1 MAIVYLGLGSNSD
14 PQDNLRLGMR
24 ELRQRFDVRSVSYV
38 YRNKA
43 QGFSGADFLNAVACI
58 ETTCTPLDVCRVLDD
73 IHDTVGR
80 IRGSDA
86 FVSRTLDIDL
96 LLYEDLIRHE
106 PPVRVPRDDV
116 LAYAF
121 VLGPL
126 IEIAPDYVHPKT
138 GKSLQLHWDALD
150 KSTHPLSREALI
162 L

>member
-1 MAIVYLGLGSNSD
+1 MAIVYLGLGSNND
-14 PQDNLRLGMR
+14 PEDNLPLGMR
-24 ELRQRFDVRSVSYV
+24 ELRQRFDVWSVSYV

-43 QGFSGADFLNAVACI
+43 LGFSGADFLNAVACI
-58 ETTCTPLDVCRVLDD
+58 ETTCSPLEVCRVLDD
-73 IHDTVGR
+73 IHALAGR

-96 LLYEDLIRHE
+96 LLYDDLIRHE

-116 LAYAF
+116 LVYAF

-126 IEIAPDYVHPKT
+126 VEIAPAYVHPQT
-138 GKSLQLHWDALD
+138 GKSLQSHWDELD
-150 KSTHPLSREALI
+150 KSAHPLNRDALI